1 MHNPFDLQCQ
11 TARGDQALDG
21 PSRSLEWGLIP
32 QRRVSLFGP
41 GGCPER
47 RRHAGSWGT
56 LCGCWY
62 PSGLPFGNRL
72 RVSKEVTARKA
83 RLGGAAQI
91 STDKYPRVVYAV
103 AVNLKRALDLSAL
116 GSSQAGEA
124 VRLACL
130 NNADLADSM
139 ELSHELEA
147 EGVQGL
153 LFPSVVGGDDNLVV
167 YRANC
172 GHPSALALQN
182 EQQVIDQA
190 KQIAA
195 RYK

>member
-1 MHNPFDLQCQ
+1 LTFNAKQRAAIKRWM
-11 TARGDQALDG
+11 GQAVPLKG
-21 PSRSLEWGLIP
+21 VYFRSVEYRYMDPADVLSGAGT
-32 QRRVSLFGP
+32 RAH
-41 GGCPER
+41 GGR
-47 RRHAGSWGT
+47 FAAVGIRAVYLSAT
-56 LCGCWY
+56 D
-62 PSGLPFGNRL
+62 SGA
-72 RVSKEVTARKA
+72 SKEITARKA

-103 AVNLKRALDLSAL
+103 AVNLKRALNLSAL

-130 NNADLADSM
+130 NKADLTPSM
-139 ELSHELEA
+139 ELSRELEA
-147 EGVQGL
+147 EGIQAL

-172 GHPSALALQN
+172 GRRTLTLQN

-190 KQIAA
+190 KRIAA
-195 RYK
+195 KHK

>member
-1 MHNPFDLQCQ
+1 LTFN
-11 TARGDQALDG
+11 ARQRAAIKRWMGQAVPLKGVYFRSVEYRYMD
-21 PSRSLEWGLIP
+21 PSDVLSGAGTRAH
-32 QRRVSLFGP
+32 
-41 GGCPER
+41 GGR
-47 RRHAGSWGT
+47 FAAVGIRAVYLSAT
-56 LCGCWY
+56 D
-62 PSGLPFGNRL
+62 SGA
-72 RVSKEVTARKA
+72 SKEITARKA

-130 NNADLADSM
+130 NKADLTPSM
-139 ELSHELEA
+139 ELSRELEA
-147 EGVQGL
+147 EGIQGL

-172 GHPSALALQN
+172 GRRTLTLQN

-190 KQIAA
+190 KRIAA
-195 RYK
+195 KHK